1 MGKHQGWL
9 VSREREEIWAR
20 VFMKF
25 LQDGKVGQAGLGSA
39 SGLWGIGTV
48 PHHLVPGLG
57 VIREGG

>member
-1 MGKHQGWL
+1 
-9 VSREREEIWAR
+9 
-20 VFMKF
+20 MKF

-48 PHHLVPGLG
+48 PRHLVPGLG